1 MQRPLDRR
9 SWLTL
14 GVVAAASLTGCA
26 ILPPAGYER
35 PPLPEVADA
44 RELTRVPFH
53 PQEDYQCGPAALAT
67 VLQYAG
73 ADRTPEQLV
82 DQVYIPQRKGSLQPE
97 MLAATR
103 RAALLPYRLTPSPK
117 ALLAEVAAGRPV
129 LVLQNLRWGWLPQW
143 HYAVVVGYDLAAGT
157 VLLRSG
163 TERRLEMTVAAF
175 DRSWQ
180 GAERWAFV
188 ALPPEVLPA
197 QPREAEY
204 VAAAAALER
213 VVPASGQR
221 AYETALTA
229 WPQNLFARMALG
241 NAAYRQGRLPAAE
254 AAYRQA
260 TVDHPDA
267 GDAWNNLAQVLH
279 DLRQPQPALDA
290 AQRAVA
296 LGGPRLA
303 AYEATLA
310 DIRGG
315 AAKP

>member
-1 MQRPLDRR
+1 MVLSLHRR
-9 SWLTL
+9 WLL
-14 GVVAAASLTGCA
+14 HVGVMAAAGLTGCA
-26 ILPPAGYER
+26 IAPPAAYLHGE
-35 PPLPEVADA
+35 AGA
-44 RELTRVPFH
+44 SANAHELTRVAFH

-67 VLQYAG
+67 VLEYAG
-73 ADRTPEQLV
+73 ADRSPEQLV
-82 DQVYIPQRKGSLQPE
+82 DQVYIPQRQGSLQPE

-103 RAALLPYRLTPSPK
+103 RAALLPYRLTPSPQ

-129 LVLQNLRWGWLPQW
+129 LVLQNLRWDWMPRW
-143 HYAVVVGYDLAAGT
+143 HYAVVVGYDLSAGT
-157 VLLRSG
+157 VVLRSG
-163 TERRLEMTVAAF
+163 TERRLEMPVAEF

-180 GAERWAFV
+180 RAERWAFV
-188 ALPPEVLPA
+188 ALAPDTLPA
-197 QPREAEY
+197 QPREADY

-221 AYETALTA
+221 AYETALAA
-229 WPQNLFARMALG
+229 WPKNLFARMALG
-241 NAAYRQGRLPAAE
+241 NAAYRQGTLPAAE

-267 GDAWNNLAQVLH
+267 ADAWNNLAQVLH
-279 DLRQPQPALDA
+279 DLRQTQPALAA

-310 DIRGG
+310 GIQGG